1 MTFDVDLDES
11 INESFHAVLIL
22 TGSLEVAE
30 RAVTDAIGQVDLNDS
45 GHALVVQS
53 VRWAFCHTQGS
64 SKLCRTLPP
73 ELQALSFLSP
83 IPRYCFV
90 LRFLVGLD
98 GRNCSDVL
106 KLSDRDVDEALY
118 QALLKTPSA
127 LRSIRCSSANPAP

>member
-1 MTFDVDLDES
+1 MRFDVELGES
-11 INESFHAVLIL
+11 INESFHAVLVL
-22 TGSLEVAE
+22 TGSREVAE
-30 RAVTDAIGQVDLNDS
+30 RAVTDAIGQFDLNDL
-45 GHALVVQS
+45 GNTLVVQS
-53 VRWAFCHTQGS
+53 VRWAFWHTQGF
-64 SKLCRTLPP
+64 SKLCPTLPR

-98 GRNCSDVL
+98 GRNCSDIL

-127 LRSIRCSSANPAP
+127 LESIRCSSAYPAP